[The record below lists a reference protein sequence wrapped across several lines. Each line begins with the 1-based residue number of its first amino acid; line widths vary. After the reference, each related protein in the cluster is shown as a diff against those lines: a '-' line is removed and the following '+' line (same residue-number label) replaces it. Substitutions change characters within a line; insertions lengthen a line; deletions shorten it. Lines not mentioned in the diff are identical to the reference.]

1 MMKTAIFSVWITIIT
16 LGPSTAQPIELRS
29 IIQIDCSAY
38 HRQPDGTWIVLRQNK
53 IMRGDS
59 VAREVIPGDDPEV
72 ARLTNGTT
80 LRTNLNALCATP
92 KQ

>member
-1 MMKTAIFSVWITIIT
+1 MTKTTIFSVWMTIVT
-16 LGPSTAQPIELRS
+16 LGSSAAQPIELRS

-38 HRQPDGTWIVLRQNK
+38 HRQADGAWIVLRQNK
-53 IMRGDS
+53 IMRGDN